1 MQPVIFSQNF
11 FMFAIFLIVFGKL
24 LFFLKKKKL
33 DSHLLLIKSVRFG
46 FINKK
51 KKKKKTKT
59 PSTNTLSILQ

>member
-24 LFFLKKKKL
+24 LFFLKKKL

-51 KKKKKTKT
+51 KKKKTKT